1 MEPTNRIPFI
11 KFIPGIAWFIVV
23 CFILFL
29 PGHDV
34 PQMGDWLQ
42 SIDFDKVIHMSMFGI
57 LITLFCW
64 PFYRSNISS
73 KKKKRYFIM
82 IALVGCFWGYSSE
95 LIQKYW
101 AIGRDYELMDWIAD
115 SLGCSLAWLFSKK
128 VFI

>member
-11 KFIPGIAWFIVV
+11 KFIPGIVWFIIV

-57 LITLFCW
+57 LITLLCW
-64 PFYRSNISS
+64 PFYRSGISP
-73 KKKKRYFIM
+73 KKKNKYFIL
-82 IALVGCFWGYSSE
+82 IALAGCFWGYSSE

-101 AIGRDYELMDWIAD
+101 AIGRDYELMDWLAD
-115 SLGCSLAWLFSKK
+115 SLGCFLAWLFSKK